1 VEAEG
6 KALANDSTAEPPP
19 RHDCGGIGATN
30 VSLPCS
36 KPSSER
42 LVRGGVQKVLFE

>member
-19 RHDCGGIGATN
+19 RHDGGIGATN

-36 KPSSER
+36 KPSSEG
-42 LVRGGVQKVLFE
+42 LVRGGVQKVLLE